1 MVMTARADADRRGD
15 ACVAPPSHERRS
27 IRLLHFDYSQT
38 GAYFVTICTRDRMCL
53 FGDIM
58 DGEMRLNDFGRLA
71 HEVWERIPAHF
82 AMVETDAWIV
92 MPNHVH
98 GVIFIAGP
106 DAGGLPNAGT
116 ATGEGVAPPR
126 LTRATHASPLQR
138 PSGPPMRS
146 LGAVVG
152 SYKSAVSKRI
162 NESGRSRRTSVW
174 QRNYY
179 DHIIR
184 DATSLDRIREYIA
197 QNPARWADDPENPQ
211 QQQSDDRRDDGRPS
225 ALAETF
231 ERPSI
236 RG

>member
-1 MVMTARADADRRGD
+1 MVMTAGADADRRGD
-15 ACVAPPSHERRS
+15 ACVAPPSRERRS

-38 GAYFVTICTRDRMCL
+38 GAYFVTICAWDRMCL
-53 FGDIM
+53 FGDIV
-58 DGEMRLNDFGRLA
+58 DGEMRLNDFGRAA

-82 AMVETDAWIV
+82 ATVETDAWIV

-106 DAGGLPNAGT
+106 DARGVPNAGT
-116 ATGEGVAPPR
+116 TAGEWVAPRP
-126 LTRATHASPLQR
+126 TRATHASPLQR
-138 PSGPPMRS
+138 PSGPSKRS

-162 NESGRSRRTSVW
+162 NESGWSRRTSVW
-174 QRNYY
+174 QRNYH

-184 DATSLDRIREYIA
+184 DTMSLDRIREYIA

-211 QQQSDDRRDDGRPS
+211 RQRSDERRDDGRRMR
-225 ALAETF
+225 
-231 ERPSI
+231 RPYI
-236 RG
+236 R

>member
-1 MVMTARADADRRGD
+1 MVMTTRVGADRRGD
-15 ACVAPPSHERRS
+15 ACVAQPSHERRS
-27 IRLLHFDYSQT
+27 IRLLHYDYSQT

-53 FGDIM
+53 LGDVV
-58 DGEMRLNDFGRLA
+58 DGEMRLNDVGRAA
-71 HEVWERIPAHF
+71 HEAWERIPAHF
-82 AMVETDAWIV
+82 ATVETDAWIV

-98 GVIFIAGP
+98 GVIFIAGS

-116 ATGEGVAPPR
+116 TAGEGVAPR
-126 LTRATHASPLQR
+126 LTRAAHASPLQR
-138 PSGPPMRS
+138 SSGPPKRS

-162 NESGRSRRTSVW
+162 NESGWSRSTSVW

-179 DHIIR
+179 EHIIR

-211 QQQSDDRRDDGRPS
+211 RFRSTERRG
-225 ALAETF
+225 
-231 ERPSI
+231 
-236 RG
+236 